1 LSNFTFLSLPDNFL
15 LRKSVKLIS
24 RFARKDRVW
33 LLGSGVYP
41 AGPGN
46 ISRLFRAF
54 CRGFSLLAFL
64 PFPSME
70 QSLPNRFPVSGGWRQ
85 NVSAGCR
92 RAALHSHEVLAFTTK
107 PGEQL
112 GEDIK
117 PLFYF
122 VD

>member
-1 LSNFTFLSLPDNFL
+1 MSNFTFLSLPDNFL

-54 CRGFSLLAFL
+54 CRGFSLPAFL
-64 PFPSME
+64 PFPGME
-70 QSLPNRFPVSGGWRQ
+70 QALPGRFPVSGGGDRMCQ
-85 NVSAGCR
+85 PVVDVQLYTAN
-92 RAALHSHEVLAFTTK
+92 EVLAFTTK